1 MMSEHEINRSHRKRN
16 FYKCF
21 SETTVDELENRLI
34 EADTREEKAFY
45 RTLLNLKLQL
55 EQEKIIGE
63 TLV

>member
-1 MMSEHEINRSHRKRN
+1 MSEQEISRSHRKRN

-21 SETTVDELENRLI
+21 SQTTVDELENHLI

>member
-1 MMSEHEINRSHRKRN
+1 MSEQEFTRRRRKRN
-16 FYKCF
+16 LYKCF
-21 SETTVDELENRLI
+21 TDTTVDEFEDRLI

-63 TLV
+63 PLV

>member
-1 MMSEHEINRSHRKRN
+1 MSEQEFTHRRRKRN
-16 FYKCF
+16 LYKCF
-21 SETTVDELENRLI
+21 TDTKVDEFEDRLI

-63 TLV
+63 PLV

>member
-1 MMSEHEINRSHRKRN
+1 MSEQEIIRRRKRN
-16 FYKCF
+16 LYKCF
-21 SETTVDELENRLI
+21 NETTVDEFEDRLI